1 MTDRQENVLL
11 SLAINIAIPAFVL
24 MKLSGEDTL
33 GPVGGLVVALAFPLA
48 YGAVDFARRRQWNLV
63 SVLGFVSILLT
74 GGIGLLQLDPKWIAV
89 KEAAVPGII
98 GLAVIASLKT
108 RFPIVRSLLY
118 NEKII
123 RVDQVEAALTAK
135 GNQDAFERT
144 LVVASWM
151 LAGSFFVSSV
161 LNFVLAKLLVKS
173 PAGTVEF
180 NAELGRMTALSYP
193 VIVVPSMLIMVATL
207 YYLFRSIRRLTQ
219 LDLEQILRS

>member
-11 SLAINIAIPAFVL
+11 SLAINIAIPAVVL
-24 MKLSGEDTL
+24 MKLSGEDAL

-48 YGAVDFARRRQWNLV
+48 YGVTDFARRRQWNLV
-63 SVLGFVSILLT
+63 SVLGFISVLLT
-74 GGIGLLQLDPKWIAV
+74 GGIGLLKLDPKWIAV
-89 KEAAVPGII
+89 KEAAVPGLI
-98 GLAVIASLKT
+98 GLAVIGSLKT

-123 RVDQVEAALTAK
+123 RVDQVEAALAAN
-135 GNQDAFERT
+135 GNRGAFDRT
-144 LVVASWM
+144 LVAASWM
-151 LAGSFFVSSV
+151 LAGSFFVSSI
-161 LNFVLAKLLVKS
+161 LNFVLAKILVKS

-207 YYLFRSIRRLTQ
+207 VYLFRSIRRLTQ
-219 LDLEQILRS
+219 LDLEQILKS

>member
-11 SLAINIAIPAFVL
+11 SLAINIAIPAVVL

-33 GPVGGLVVALAFPLA
+33 GPVGGLVMALAFPLA
-48 YGAVDFARRRQWNLV
+48 YGAADFARRRQWNLV
-63 SVLGFVSILLT
+63 SVLGFVSVLLT

-89 KEAAVPGII
+89 KEAAVPGLI
-98 GLAVIASLKT
+98 GVAVIASLKT

-123 RVDQVEAALTAK
+123 RVDQVEAALAAK
-135 GNQDAFERT
+135 GNREAFERT

-161 LNFVLAKLLVKS
+161 LNFVLAKLLVNS

-193 VIVVPSMLIMVATL
+193 VIVVPSMLIMVAAL

>member
-11 SLAINIAIPAFVL
+11 SLAINIAIPAVVL
-24 MKLSGEDTL
+24 MKFSGEDTL
-33 GPVGGLVVALAFPLA
+33 GPVGGLLVALAFPLA
-48 YGAVDFARRRQWNLV
+48 YGAADFARRRQWNLV
-63 SVLGFVSILLT
+63 SVLGFISILLT

-118 NEKII
+118 NDKII
-123 RVDQVEAALTAK
+123 RIDQVEAALAAN
-135 GNQDAFERT
+135 GNLGAFERT

-161 LNFVLAKLLVKS
+161 LNFVLAKILVKS

-207 YYLFRSIRRLTQ
+207 YYLFRNIRRLTQ